1 MRGLA
6 KISDFRLGERKMMDF
21 DYPSGKNQRF
31 LPPPLTRG
39 GFRGAVVI
47 GTINSNLKQ
56 KTGAFRHLFFF
67 RDSYLMVIRPLPFR
81 SL

>member
-47 GTINSNLKQ
+47 GTININLI
-56 KTGAFRHLFFF
+56 LFDFCAII
-67 RDSYLMVIRPLPFR
+67 L
-81 SL
+81 

>member
-1 MRGLA
+1 
-6 KISDFRLGERKMMDF
+6 MMDF

-47 GTINSNLKQ
+47 GAINCNLNHKRQ
-56 KTGAFRHLFFF
+56 KK
-67 RDSYLMVIRPLPFR
+67 VRPIPERTFKIMN
-81 SL
+81 

>member
-1 MRGLA
+1 
-6 KISDFRLGERKMMDF
+6 MMDF

-47 GTINSNLKQ
+47 GTININLI
-56 KTGAFRHLFFF
+56 LFDFCAII
-67 RDSYLMVIRPLPFR
+67 L
-81 SL
+81 